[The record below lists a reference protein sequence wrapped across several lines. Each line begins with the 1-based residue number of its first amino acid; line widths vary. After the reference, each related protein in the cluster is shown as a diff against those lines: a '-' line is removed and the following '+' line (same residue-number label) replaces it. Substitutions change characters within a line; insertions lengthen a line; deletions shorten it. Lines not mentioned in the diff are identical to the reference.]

1 MVFRWLRA
9 LGPTQ
14 QQALPPGP
22 CSIVDLLQGPLH
34 LGLLG
39 LVVDLNQIHL
49 RITADPNGGI
59 LGSLLCSITKPASNN
74 HVKGGNRKVLEE
86 APPVRGAKARP
97 FCCRVLATANSGH
110 QRP

>member
-1 MVFRWLRA
+1 LRVLVFRWLRA

-22 CSIVDLLQGPLH
+22 CSI
-34 LGLLG
+34 
-39 LVVDLNQIHL
+39 VDLNQIHL